1 MSDLHAFL
9 QPAVVATAEVVKGN
23 TTPLPGD
30 PESPPSTLVD
40 LFRWVAV
47 AVLAPMQ
54 QQQQLL
60 NLMSAKF
67 VDIGPRM
74 ALAEATLA
82 STQAAQQAQA
92 AQLQFLD
99 AKATLT
105 AAATEANT
113 LDIAKLQTRQ
123 AADEAQQSL
132 LAARLTTDEAAITL
146 AQIAA
151 NTAQLAATQAQA
163 KADAA
168 QAKADTNATQTL
180 AAKAAADAAQ
190 ATASQAQA
198 AVDKLAGRFRTVRVA
213 TPAVGVAGTM
223 SVAITWP
230 VPFADASYNAVAEF
244 EGLAVLG
251 LTAVVTSRTATGCT
265 VTSKNVL
272 DLALLAG
279 AGTLTI
285 TAIHDAV

>member
-1 MSDLHAFL
+1 MSDVHPFL
-9 QPAVVATAEVVKGN
+9 QPAVAATAEVVKGN

-30 PESPPSTLVD
+30 PEAPPSTLVD

-47 AVLAPMQ
+47 AVLGPMQ

-82 STQAAQQAQA
+82 STQAAQLAQA

-105 AAATEANT
+105 ASATEANT
-113 LDIAKLQTRQ
+113 LELAKLQTRQ
-123 AADEAQQSL
+123 AAAEAQQAL
-132 LAARLTTDEAAITL
+132 LAARLTADEAAITA

-151 NTAQLAATQAQA
+151 NTAQLAANQASAAAATAQA
-163 KADAA
+163 KADADA
-168 QAKADTNATQTL
+168 LAVL
-180 AAKAAADAAQ
+180 AAKTTADAALLTAGQ
-190 ATASQAQA
+190 AGA
-198 AVDKLAGRFRTVRVA
+198 ATDKLAGRFRTVRVA
-213 TPAVGVAGTM
+213 TPAVGLGGTM
-223 SVAITWP
+223 SVAITWA

-251 LTAVVTSRTATGCT
+251 LTAVVTNRTATGCT

-272 DLALLAG
+272 GLALLAG
-279 AGTLTI
+279 AGTITV
-285 TAIHDAV
+285 TAIHDPA